1 MGMRMLVTGAA
12 GFIGSH
18 FVRHVVENHRD
29 WQVLAVESFNY
40 ASALDRIAD
49 LHGSLRIFYHDLRAP
64 FSDFLIRN
72 VGDLDYIFHFA
83 AETHV
88 DKSLMDPLPFV
99 QSNILGTFHLLEYCR
114 LYQPRLRML
123 FYISTDEVYGP
134 APPGVDH
141 VEGSPHRPSNPY
153 AATKAAAEDLC
164 HAWELSMGVPIIIA
178 NTMNNMGEMQHPEKF
193 VPKIIRALNRNEVI
207 TVHGS
212 PDAPGSRKY
221 LYARDHAAALD
232 FLMTHGRRRGRYNV
246 VGQEE
251 VNNLE
256 MVRKIERIMGK
267 EAKIKF
273 VDFHSSRPGHDRRY
287 SLSGLAMKELGWEPS
302 TPIDTALRKVVEWTV
317 AHPEWL

>member
-1 MGMRMLVTGAA
+1 MRVLVTGAA

-18 FVRHVVENHRD
+18 FVRHAAEHHPD
-29 WQVLAVESFNY
+29 WEILAVESFNY

-49 LHGSLRIFYHDLRAP
+49 LRTALRIFHQDLRAP
-64 FSDFLIRN
+64 FPDFLIRN
-72 VGDLDYIFHFA
+72 LGELDYIFHFG

-114 LYQPRLRML
+114 NHQPRLRMF

-141 VEGSPHRPSNPY
+141 VEGAPHRPSNPY

-164 HAWELSMGVPIIIA
+164 YAWEHSMGVPIVIV
-178 NTMNNMGEMQHPEKF
+178 NTMNNIGEMQHAEKF
-193 VPKIIRALNRNEVI
+193 VPKVIRALNRNEVI

-212 PDAPGSRKY
+212 PDTPGSRKY
-221 LYARDHAAALD
+221 LYTRDHAKALD
-232 FLMTHGRRRGRYNV
+232 FLMGQGRRGGRYNV

-256 MVRKIERIMGK
+256 LVRKIERIMGA

-273 VDFHSSRPGHDRRY
+273 VDFHSARPGHDHRY
-287 SLSGLAMKELGWEPS
+287 SLSGVAMKELGWEPS
-302 TPIDTALRKVVEWTV
+302 TSIDTALRRVVNWTL
-317 AHPEWL
+317 AHSEWL